1 MKEIYCIKSI
11 NTNIFIKDIKDSEV
25 ILTSEFNNVLSFDK
39 VGEAIITAAQTN
51 ELLGTTVFK
60 VLPYSDTTVSNN
72 L

>member
-1 MKEIYCIKSI
+1 MKELYCIKSI

-39 VGEAIITAAQTN
+39 VGEAIIIAAQTN